1 MILDG
6 KAVSEK
12 RLELLKE
19 MIEESGLYPRLAT
32 VIVGEDPASQMYVR
46 MKHRAC
52 EQVGI
57 GSIGIDLPA
66 DASTERVLEVVVK
79 LNNDPDING
88 ILVQLPLPP
97 GVDTGRVINA
107 VAPNKDVDGFH
118 PCNIGRLFS
127 GDPLFAP
134 CTPQGIMTI
143 LEEYRIPIAGKHA
156 VVIGR
161 SIDVGRPMAALLLN
175 ADATVTICHSK
186 TGDLKEEARR
196 ADILVSAVG
205 KAKFVGPDMVKEGAA
220 VIDVGIN
227 HDEDGKL
234 CGDVDFEAV
243 KDVAGAITPVPG
255 GVGPM
260 TIATLMENT
269 FKAARLETC
278 NSITAW

>member
-32 VIVGEDPASQMYVR
+32 VIVGNDPASQMYVR

-52 EQVGI
+52 ERVGI

-107 VAPNKDVDGFH
+107 IAPNKDVDGFH

>member
-6 KAVSEK
+6 KTVSEK

-32 VIVGEDPASQMYVR
+32 VIVGSDPASQMYVR

-66 DASTERVLEVVVK
+66 DASTERVLEAVVK

-88 ILVQLPLPP
+88 ILVQLPLPA

-107 VAPNKDVDGFH
+107 IAPNKDVDGFH

-186 TGDLKEEARR
+186 TGDLKEVARR

-205 KAKFVGPDMVKEGAA
+205 KARFVGPDMVKEGAA

>member
-52 EQVGI
+52 ERVGI

-66 DASTERVLEVVVK
+66 DASTERALEVVVK

-107 VAPNKDVDGFH
+107 IAPNKDVDGFH

-186 TGDLKEEARR
+186 TGDLKDEARR

>member
-19 MIEESGLYPRLAT
+19 KIEESGLYPRLAT
-32 VIVGEDPASQMYVR
+32 VIVGSDPASQMYVR

-66 DASTERVLEVVVK
+66 DASTERVLEAVVK

-88 ILVQLPLPP
+88 ILVQLPLPA

-107 VAPNKDVDGFH
+107 IAPNKDVDGFH

-186 TGDLKEEARR
+186 TGDLKEVARR

-205 KAKFVGPDMVKEGAA
+205 KARFVGPDMVKEGAA